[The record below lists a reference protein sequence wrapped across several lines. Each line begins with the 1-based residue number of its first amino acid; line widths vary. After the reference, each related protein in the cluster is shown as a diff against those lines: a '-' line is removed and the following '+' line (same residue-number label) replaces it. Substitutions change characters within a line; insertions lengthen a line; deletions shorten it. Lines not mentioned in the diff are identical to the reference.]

1 MLYESMFHHH
11 HYHQRSVRVVGLE
24 AFAREQATR
33 TENEL
38 QRLRGQ
44 IQDVRQQTA
53 QERENNFRARQE
65 LWARFNREFD
75 QLVLLHR
82 RHDRHQVRIDA
93 LEASAPAQ
101 GQQAAHS
108 EGLEALR
115 AELEHIRGE
124 IQGVFQQ
131 MGQGGRTTINRI
143 NIEWGNRCENAESGV
158 QELQMSAENES
169 SVQEIEARVTE
180 LERRQMPAANK
191 GIVQGRVAKLER
203 KLMLAENA
211 EKEAQARVA
220 ELELKKNEWKQR
232 TIDTTDAML
241 KE

>member
-124 IQGVFQQ
+124 IQGA
-131 MGQGGRTTINRI
+131 RI
-143 NIEWGNRCENAESGV
+143 T
-158 QELQMSAENES
+158 ELERRQMSAENES